1 MKDDQ
6 IADKLGLQPMD
17 SFKSSGNIV
26 EHRTTEI
33 VNSTAQK
40 NLDSDRDYARAN
52 FYDVIETGSRAL
64 QDMIE
69 VAGQS
74 QHPRAYEVVATLMKA
89 LTDANKDLVDM
100 SEKRV
105 PKEEQAAPQEV
116 NNNLIFNGSTKDLLE
131 MLKKK
136 NDE

>member
-26 EHRTTEI
+26 EHRTTEM

-52 FYDVIETGSRAL
+52 FYDVIETGQRAL

-74 QHPRAYEVVATLMKA
+74 QHPRAYEVVATLIKT

-136 NDE
+136 EE